1 MLAPRLIRS
10 LSRVGCLAALSMLLV
25 ACGVGKNGVAPTQ
38 LDLGS
43 APTVQ
48 PGHSVASNP
57 PVVVPAASSAS
68 LLSQTIVVWRVGNEG
83 QPRAYATYQWVAPPA
98 KLFRQRVIDRL
109 SQQGAVLQQGV
120 GADMPTIRLDLQRFE
135 QTFSLDGTRSE
146 GHLTVQAVMVQ
157 GSQYLDRQ
165 LIDIKV
171 TAPSLDAEGGATAL
185 RQATDQAA
193 EQLARWVTAALS
205 APSPAARN
213 TSSKR

>member
-10 LSRVGCLAALSMLLV
+10 LTRTGCLAAITTMLV

-43 APTVQ
+43 APAVQ
-48 PGHSVASNP
+48 PGSSVASTP
-57 PVVVPAASSAS
+57 PVVVPVASSAA
-68 LLSQTIVVWRVGNEG
+68 LLSQTMVVWRVGNEG

-146 GHLTVQAVMVQ
+146 GHVTAQAVMVQ
-157 GSQYLDRQ
+157 GSQYLDRL

-171 TAPSLDAEGGATAL
+171 TAPSQDAEGGAIAL

-193 EQLARWVTAALS
+193 EQIARWVSATLS
-205 APSPAARN
+205 APSQTTRTTP
-213 TSSKR
+213 SKP